1 MCDKTNPTFK
11 QLWNIAR
18 ERKIKYYKTF
28 NKNQLEKMLGFE
40 ISKPNEKYEKYCREK
55 MKKPIPV
62 VVINSETGDILNFK
76 SLGSAARNFSKN
88 IGSIKYMIDNKKD
101 LKINAQSFLFFYD
114 C

>member
-1 MCDKTNPTFK
+1 MEYYHEKTFK

-28 NKNQLEKMLGFE
+28 NKNQLEEMLRFE

-55 MKKPIPV
+55 MKNPV
-62 VVINSETGDILNFK
+62 PVIAINRATGEILNFK
-76 SLGSAARNFSKN
+76 SLGSAAKNFNKN
-88 IGSIKYMIDNKKD
+88 AGSIKYRINNKKD
-101 LKINAQSFLFFYD
+101 LEFNEQEFLIFYD